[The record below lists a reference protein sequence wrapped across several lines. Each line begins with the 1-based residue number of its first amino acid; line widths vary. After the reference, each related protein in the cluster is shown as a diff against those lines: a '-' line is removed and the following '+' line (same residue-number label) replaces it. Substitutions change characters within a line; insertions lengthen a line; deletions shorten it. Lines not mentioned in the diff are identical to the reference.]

1 MSRLQHKR
9 ILVTGGAGFLGSHI
23 VEILQKEQVKNIFVP
38 RSSQYNLVQ
47 MDHVQRL
54 YDDVRPDVVIHLAA
68 KVGGIRANMRT
79 PGGFFYDNLMM
90 GLHMMEV
97 GRQRGIEKFVALGTA
112 CSYPKCTPAPFRE
125 EDFWNGYPEET
136 NAPYGL
142 AKRMLLV
149 QSQAYRAQYGF
160 NAIFLIPA
168 NLYGP
173 RDNFDEDNSHVIP
186 ALIRK
191 CVQARIRG
199 EDRIIL
205 WGTGKPSREFFFVED
220 AAKAIVYATERYDGA
235 APINLG
241 TGKEIRIR
249 EVLGIVQRLTKFS
262 GKVIWNSAMPDGQ
275 PRRCLNL
282 NRMKA
287 LLGGFPMVDLET
299 GLKQTVQWYENAI
312 GENFER
318 FAGEAKAG

>member
-23 VEILQKEQVKNIFVP
+23 VERLKEEQVRNIYVP

-54 YDDVRPDVVIHLAA
+54 YDDARPDIVIHLAA
-68 KVGGIRANMRT
+68 KVGGIRANMRN
-79 PGGFFYDNLMM
+79 PGTFFYENLMM
-90 GLHMMEV
+90 GLQMMEV

-112 CSYPKCTPAPFRE
+112 CSYPKCTSVPFRE
-125 EDFWNGYPEET
+125 EDFWVGYPEET

-149 QSQAYRAQYGF
+149 QSQAYRAQYGL

-173 RDNFDEDNSHVIP
+173 RDNFDEDHSHVIP

-191 CVQARIRG
+191 CMQARKRG
-199 EDRIIL
+199 EDHIML
-205 WGTGKPSREFFFVED
+205 WGTGEPSREFLFVED
-220 AAKAIVYATERYDGA
+220 AAKAIVYATKWYDGA
-235 APINLG
+235 DPINLG
-241 TGKEIRIR
+241 TGQETRIR
-249 EVLGIVQRLTKFS
+249 EVLAIIQQLTNFS
-262 GKVIWNSAMPDGQ
+262 GTVIWNSAMPDGQ
-275 PRRCLNL
+275 SRRCLNL

-287 LLGGFPMVDLET
+287 LLGDFPMVDIELGLE
-299 GLKQTVQWYENAI
+299 QTVQWYQSVL
-312 GENFER
+312 GEDLDR
-318 FAGEAKAG
+318 LAGEVRAG